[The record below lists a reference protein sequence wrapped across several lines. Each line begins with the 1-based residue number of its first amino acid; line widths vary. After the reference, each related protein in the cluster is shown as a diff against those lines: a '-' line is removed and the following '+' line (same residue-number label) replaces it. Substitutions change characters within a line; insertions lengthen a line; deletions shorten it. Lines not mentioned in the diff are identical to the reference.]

1 MKKIIK
7 HRLKQFILL
16 FFFIGN
22 VGMLAAQS
30 QRVTIELKN
39 ATLKELFSIV
49 EKQTSYRFAY
59 RNVVTR
65 VMMFLSLSRI
75 RVFQKF

>member
-7 HRLKQFILL
+7 HRLRQFILL

-39 ATLKELFSIV
+39 ATLKE
-49 EKQTSYRFAY
+49 Y
-59 RNVVTR
+59 
-65 VMMFLSLSRI
+65 FLLLKNKLRTGLLI
-75 RVFQKF
+75 EM

>member
-7 HRLKQFILL
+7 HRLRQFILL
-16 FFFIGN
+16 FFFICN
-22 VGMLAAQS
+22 VGMLAAKS

-49 EKQTSYRFAY
+49 KNKLRTGLLIE
-59 RNVVTR
+59 
-65 VMMFLSLSRI
+65 M
-75 RVFQKF
+75 

>member
-7 HRLKQFILL
+7 HRLRQFILL

-49 EKQTSYRFAY
+49 EKQHKDS
-59 RNVVTR
+59 
-65 VMMFLSLSRI
+65 FLLDYHVLIRAGFVKSLLREQCLHS
-75 RVFQKF
+75 

>member
-7 HRLKQFILL
+7 HRLRQFILL

-49 EKQTSYRFAY
+49 EKQTS
-59 RNVVTR
+59 
-65 VMMFLSLSRI
+65 
-75 RVFQKF
+75 

>member
-7 HRLKQFILL
+7 HRLRQFILL

-22 VGMLAAQS
+22 VGILAAQS

-49 EKQTSYRFAY
+49 ETKCFSTVCRGSENQLT
-59 RNVVTR
+59 
-65 VMMFLSLSRI
+65 I
-75 RVFQKF
+75 K